1 METVNQGASTAQ
13 QEGQGT
19 EKTFTQA
26 EVDSIVKERLGRE
39 QTKFADYEELK
50 KKAEAYDAAEEA
62 NKSELQKAQEQAAA
76 LKRQVDTMTQEKKLR
91 EIREKVSKETGVPA
105 SMLYGDDEEACKE
118 QAKAILEFKK
128 PTSYPSVKKDKPKTS
143 GGGAGSQAAM
153 RDFAHQLFGEK

>member
-1 METVNQGASTAQ
+1 METVNQEGNTAQ

-19 EKTFTQA
+19 EKTFTQE

-39 QTKFADYEELK
+39 QAKYAGFDELK

-76 LKRQVDTMTQEKKLR
+76 LKKQVDTMTQEKKLR
-91 EIREKVSKETGVPA
+91 EIREKVSKDTGVPA
-105 SMLYGDDEEACKE
+105 SMLYGDDEETCKA

-128 PTSYPSVKKDKPKTS
+128 PGSYPGVKKDKPQTS
-143 GGGAGSQAAM
+143 GSDAGKQAAM
-153 RDFAHQLFGEK
+153 RDFAHQLFGER